1 MPSQRYSNEDI
12 FDRLER
18 LRVEVKGDIQIN
30 YNSLK
35 QDVQGLR
42 SDFNTLEAGR
52 LTAVEQRTNTLEKN
66 QGIQNYK
73 LYVLWSIITVALTI
87 IINFILKRASI

>member
-66 QGIQNYK
+66 QGIQNNPLKWFLFHRQDY
-73 LYVLWSIITVALTI
+73 LL
-87 IINFILKRASI
+87 ILNQHLK

>member
-52 LTAVEQRTNTLEKN
+52 LTAVEQRTNTLKKN
-66 QGIQNYK
+66 Q
-73 LYVLWSIITVALTI
+73 SI
-87 IINFILKRASI
+87 